1 MIFKKYEFK
10 DEQWATIRPTLY
22 NEDEEGNQTLI
33 PALNSI
39 VEIGFICKAFN
50 EEGSCTDLSTMY
62 SVDMLLNEDVESLED
77 YEVWPDPDNVAHY
90 FSGDE
95 SLYIK
100 SYCLVPEHSESPFCV
115 ITESDEDLAK

>member
-1 MIFKKYEFK
+1 MIFKKYEFT